1 MLNKIIQVS
10 LGNRLLVLAIFAMI
24 MITGGY
30 IASEMDVDVFP
41 DLTAPTVTV
50 LTEAH
55 GMATEEVERLV
66 SFPLESAL
74 NGAPNIRCLLY
85 TSTLPTIYS
94 V

>member
-1 MLNKIIQVS
+1 MLDYLINFSLKNRMMIIGFFAMV
-10 LGNRLLVLAIFAMI
+10 LVLGSY
-24 MITGGY
+24 ITVN
-30 IASEMDVDVFP
+30 MDVDVFP

-74 NGAPNIRCLLY
+74 NGAPNIRRLDHLL
-85 TSTLPTIYS
+85 LW
-94 V
+94 VFQ